1 MYIGISLIHVVE
13 DSGLGG
19 HALDS
24 SSLGG
29 CQCYGGVGH
38 LGAGGSINKQQIDY

>member
-1 MYIGISLIHVVE
+1 MYIGVSLIHVVE
-13 DSGLGG
+13 DSG